1 MASRAPLF
9 LLVICFCCCSGHAKS
24 FIKVVCDT
32 TITGQVAHQS
42 MLTCKVETTQEI
54 PDLNIAVVVWKKP
67 GDDQFL
73 SALDRR
79 PDKKNKFPPGYKV
92 TLNDRTVSLVI
103 TDPKVK
109 DEGVYSCLVMTD
121 SGNAETTT
129 HFKVTA
135 KYEAPS
141 VDSIDE
147 KVVPNAHKSLI
158 CKATGGYPEGKLRW
172 FDEKKTEWTKSAEPT
187 IVNQTEDG
195 LLEIS
200 SKLPLMKLST
210 SDEYT
215 CVVYNASDGKEG
227 SATIRTDDPDHDPST
242 QNPSKTSLSAIIAPV
257 LVIGSLIV
265 GLLLA
270 LLICRRRS
278 QQKNRRP
285 STAPL
290 MGTHDMVPNT
300 DQVIDPPPPYC
311 EEFKDNMA

>member
-24 FIKVVCDT
+24 FVEVVCDK
-32 TITGQVAHQS
+32 TITGRVAHQS

-54 PDLNIAVVVWKKP
+54 PDLTITVVVWKKQ
-67 GDDQFL
+67 GDDDPFL

-79 PDKKNKFPPGYKV
+79 PGKKNKFPPGYKV

-141 VDSIDE
+141 VYSIDE
-147 KVVPNAHKSLI
+147 QVVPNAHKSLI

-172 FDEKKTEWTKSAEPT
+172 FDENKTEWTKSAEPP

-195 LLEIS
+195 LFEIS

-227 SATIRTDDPDHDPST
+227 SATIRTDDPDPDAST
-242 QNPSKTSLSAIIAPV
+242 QNSSKTSLSAIIAPV
-257 LVIGSLIV
+257 LVVGSLIV

-278 QQKNRRP
+278 QR
-285 STAPL
+285 
-290 MGTHDMVPNT
+290 THNMVPNT
-300 DQVIDPPPPYC
+300 DEVIDPPPPYC

>member
-1 MASRAPLF
+1 DMASRAPLF

-24 FIKVVCDT
+24 AFIKVVCDT

-79 PDKKNKFPPGYKV
+79 LPPGYKV

-172 FDEKKTEWTKSAEPT
+172 FDEWTKSAEPT

-227 SATIRTDDPDHDPST
+227 SATIRTAVSRHPSVFV
-242 QNPSKTSLSAIIAPV
+242 SIDVAHSVMTSIIAPV

-290 MGTHDMVPNT
+290 MAHSNRST
-300 DQVIDPPPPYC
+300 Y
-311 EEFKDNMA
+311 